1 MNQRML
7 NRNELSDGPSPA
19 VIRALRGFPSD
30 QLNHYIE
37 GHGTS
42 RLAGVL
48 AKRFGLR
55 VEQIMLTYG
64 LEDFLRFL
72 FTGLDRRRD
81 VVLTNE
87 LHYLYYDQI
96 ANEKGVRLRTFKLN
110 HGAEEF
116 SFDVDDCLRQLRKVR
131 PRVLILT
138 SPNNPTGHVIAPE
151 EFRTI
156 IKAVPSSTLVLLD
169 EAYIGFQRGYDAK
182 FYLRMVRRYPNLGLM
197 RTFSK
202 DYGLAGLRLGYVLC
216 GRKVRHWLRDTNRDL
231 GLSRLH
237 EALGIVALQ
246 SEKHRVEA
254 VRHVIARRDSFVR
267 AVNVLQNFKA
277 FVSETNFVLMA
288 AKNGRVL
295 TELLKASESLPVVLT
310 TRYGQYVRVSIGRP
324 TDLAALLR
332 VMRRIDAQAYAS
344 R

>member
-1 MNQRML
+1 ML
-7 NRNELSDGPSPA
+7 NRNELSAGPSPA
-19 VIRALRGFPSD
+19 VIRALRRFPSD

-37 GHGTS
+37 GHGSS

-55 VEQIMLTYG
+55 AEQVMLTYG

-96 ANEKGVRLRTFKLN
+96 ATEKGVRIRTFKLN
-110 HGAEEF
+110 HGVEEF
-116 SFDVDDCLRQLRKVR
+116 SFDIDDCLRQLRNVR

-156 IKAVPSSTLVLLD
+156 MKAVPTNTLVLLD

-182 FYLRMVRRYPNLGLM
+182 FYLRMVKRYPNLGLM

-202 DYGLAGLRLGYVLC
+202 DYGLAGLRLGYVLG
-216 GRKVRHWLRDTNRDL
+216 GRNVRHWLRDVNRDL

-237 EALGIVALQ
+237 EALGIAALR
-246 SEKHRVEA
+246 SEKYRAKA
-254 VRHVIARRDSFVR
+254 VRHVIARRESFIR
-267 AVNVLQNFKA
+267 AVNALHNFKA
-277 FVSETNFVLMA
+277 FVSETNFVLIA
-288 AKNGRVL
+288 AKNDRISSA
-295 TELLKASESLPVVLT
+295 LLKATVKMPVVLT
-310 TRYGQYVRVSIGRP
+310 TRYGRYVRVSIGRP
-324 TDLAALLR
+324 ADLAALLR
-332 VMRRIDAQAYAS
+332 VMQRLDVQTKSS